1 MLRTCL
7 LFLGIFTGVFLVP
20 AEYIS
25 WVTAE
30 SDLRGRV
37 GYEYGSSAYLT
48 IVATLKSHAV
58 GRAKL
63 SGLYAILLCGLALS
77 VRVDS
82 LKETKAGDA

>member
-7 LFLGIFTGVFLVP
+7 LFLGIFTGVLVP

-37 GYEYGSSAYLT
+37 GYEYGSSAYLM

-63 SGLYAILLCGLALS
+63 SALYAILLCGLALS

-82 LKETKAGDA
+82 LTETKAGDA